1 MITSKN
7 NFPFALHK
15 YYGYKIF
22 DTLSKKK
29 KLLIVLLA
37 SSITPSLPPSLRG
50 FYFRVIMKWTLPS
63 PIVPCRVRVHEVT
76 K

>member
-37 SSITPSLPPSLRG
+37 SSITPSLPPSTPRRLLLQSHNEMDPPLPHR
-50 FYFRVIMKWTLPS
+50 TLQS
-63 PIVPCRVRVHEVT
+63 QGA
-76 K
+76 